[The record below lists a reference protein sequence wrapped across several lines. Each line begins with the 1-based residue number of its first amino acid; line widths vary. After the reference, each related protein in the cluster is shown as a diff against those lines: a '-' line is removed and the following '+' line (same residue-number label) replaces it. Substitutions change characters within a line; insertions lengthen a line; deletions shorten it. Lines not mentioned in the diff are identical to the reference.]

1 MWRLQLSISFSMAKG
16 GLVDN
21 FKLGTMFRSYMHWR
35 FLISLLRAEPKWY
48 RYELIFARSLIGMS
62 SRMIRFFH
70 DIFCG
75 KKYFL
80 FINSGEYSLK
90 NHPSKFQVETPIFVK
105 WSHEILYKS
114 LPKKTKQRLF
124 HMNYHILILLF
135 SKTALPIDTKFV
147 GKMGTV
153 NSYKCNELDPST

>member
-1 MWRLQLSISFSMAKG
+1 MIQIW
-16 GLVDN
+16 VN
-21 FKLGTMFRSYMHWR
+21 FCTVVH
-35 FLISLLRAEPKWY
+35 
-48 RYELIFARSLIGMS
+48 RYVS

-114 LPKKTKQRLF
+114 LPKKTKQQIF
-124 HMNYHILILLF
+124 HMNYINSSFLKNGSTDWHEICWKNGNCELLQMQWIRSF
-135 SKTALPIDTKFV
+135 YVEYKGPPIYTKEGCTIFFPKV
-147 GKMGTV
+147 VCGIK
-153 NSYKCNELDPST
+153 